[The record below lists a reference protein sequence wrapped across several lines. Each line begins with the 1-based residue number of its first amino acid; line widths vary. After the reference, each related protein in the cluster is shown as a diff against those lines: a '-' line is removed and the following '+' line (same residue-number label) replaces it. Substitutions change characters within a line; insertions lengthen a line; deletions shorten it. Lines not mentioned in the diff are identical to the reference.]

1 MAFLAIVAI
10 VLCFIVWALMPT
22 PIKTVV
28 SAVICVL
35 LIYLAFK
42 AVCLIIQIVKEI
54 GIVTSIKIAI
64 LIIAFCAVALLF
76 LMAPSIIVRC
86 LGLLP

>member
-22 PIKTVV
+22 PIKMVV
-28 SAVICVL
+28 SAVISVL

-42 AVCLIIQIVKEI
+42 AVCLLIRVVKEI
-54 GIVTSIKIAI
+54 GIVTSLKIGIIII
-64 LIIAFCAVALLF
+64 LFLAVALLF
-76 LMAPSIIVRC
+76 LMAPTIIVRTF
-86 LGLLP
+86 LLP